1 MSEKKNKSLRRQEDV
16 RLLDEE
22 VFEEFEDEEDFSES
36 DNFSADDSFDDDD
49 IDDDELYEDED
60 EEGKKKKKKENWFPK
75 SHKEEAKE
83 EVSGTFQLTE
93 TCRSEMLSTPRQ
105 IPCWISVL
113 SKASAPWKYIP
124 DVHDTIT
131 AIIRASTERQN
142 SAAGTI
148 QVLTYL
154 LRNGK
159 KFLTILA
166 QMTSAGRLE
175 YHICDADFA
184 GGFGCRH
191 FFCGRHLSKRKKY
204 FKSVTFY

>member
-1 MSEKKNKSLRRQEDV
+1 MRKKISDTVYVLFQPCLVYFAFGNGMGRIPPQARFVLMALV
-16 RLLDEE
+16 GLMMIVNLY
-22 VFEEFEDEEDFSES
+22 FCEEDCFQ
-36 DNFSADDSFDDDD
+36 
-49 IDDDELYEDED
+49 
-60 EEGKKKKKKENWFPK
+60 KMQ
-75 SHKEEAKE
+75 KEEAKE

-154 LRNGK
+154 LHDGK

-166 QMTSAGRLE
+166 QMTFAGRLE

-191 FFCGRHLSKRKKY
+191 FLCVFCYLFFGIL
-204 FKSVTFY
+204 

>member
-1 MSEKKNKSLRRQEDV
+1 MPKTEYEKG
-16 RLLDEE
+16 
-22 VFEEFEDEEDFSES
+22 
-36 DNFSADDSFDDDD
+36 
-49 IDDDELYEDED
+49 YEDGFSD
-60 EEGKKKKKKENWFPK
+60 GFRLCQKIYSNVIDLLCKAFQKKEQKERKLIPN

-93 TCRSEMLSTPRQ
+93 TCRLEMLSTPRQ

-113 SKASAPWKYIP
+113 SKVSAPWKYIL

-131 AIIRASTERQN
+131 AIRASTGRQN
-142 SAAGTI
+142 SAVGTI

-154 LRNGK
+154 LHDGK
-159 KFLTILA
+159 KFL
-166 QMTSAGRLE
+166 MTPERTMSAGRLE

-191 FFCGRHLSKRKKY
+191 FLCVSLLLIFRHIVRN
-204 FKSVTFY
+204 

>member
-1 MSEKKNKSLRRQEDV
+1 MERKTACRLNPEQHAVFFAAYFPAYCKKL
-16 RLLDEE
+16 
-22 VFEEFEDEEDFSES
+22 
-36 DNFSADDSFDDDD
+36 
-49 IDDDELYEDED
+49 
-60 EEGKKKKKKENWFPK
+60 KKKGTKNMPK
-75 SHKEEAKE
+75 I
-83 EVSGTFQLTE
+83 QLTE

-113 SKASAPWKYIP
+113 SKTSTHWKYIP
-124 DVHDTIT
+124 NVHDTIT

-154 LRNGK
+154 LHDGK

-166 QMTSAGRLE
+166 QMTFAGRLE

-191 FFCGRHLSKRKKY
+191 FLCVFCYLFFGIL
-204 FKSVTFY
+204 

>member
-1 MSEKKNKSLRRQEDV
+1 MPKTEYEKGYEDGFSDGFSLCQKIYSNAIDLLCKAFQKKEQKERKLISEKPQR
-16 RLLDEE
+16 
-22 VFEEFEDEEDFSES
+22 
-36 DNFSADDSFDDDD
+36 
-49 IDDDELYEDED
+49 
-60 EEGKKKKKKENWFPK
+60 
-75 SHKEEAKE
+75 
-83 EVSGTFQLTE
+83 
-93 TCRSEMLSTPRQ
+93 RSERRGFRD
-105 IPCWISVL
+105 IPIDGNLQVGDVIYTKANTVLDIGIVKSV
-113 SKASAPWKYIP
+113 SPWKYIP

-154 LRNGK
+154 LHDGK

-166 QMTSAGRLE
+166 QMTFAGRLE

-191 FFCGRHLSKRKKY
+191 FLCVFCYLFFGIL
-204 FKSVTFY
+204 